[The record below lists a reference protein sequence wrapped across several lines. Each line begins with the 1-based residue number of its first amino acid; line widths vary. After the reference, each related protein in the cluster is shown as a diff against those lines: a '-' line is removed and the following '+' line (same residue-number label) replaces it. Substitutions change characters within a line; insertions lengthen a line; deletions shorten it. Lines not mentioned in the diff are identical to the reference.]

1 MILQQIILGLRDGSL
16 FALVAIGL
24 VILFK
29 TTGLLNFAY
38 GSMGMFAAYIV
49 FTFVVFV
56 SAPLWLAVIIG
67 MAFAIALGLTAER
80 FLLRPIRHLSRSAL
94 LIITLGMLMI
104 LEGLA
109 LQIWK
114 QDYRQIPPLVTGR
127 PMTIRFADVFLVI
140 PQQDILIFWV
150 TGFAVLGIFLYLK
163 YTKMGL
169 AIRATAQKE
178 EAARL
183 MGIRV
188 NTVYAFSWGLAAALS
203 ALAAILA
210 APRTQIHPS
219 MMIDLQIHGLIA
231 AVLGGFE
238 SIPGAIVG
246 GLLLGI
252 IEQLVGSYISVELK
266 LTFALVVVIVV
277 LLIKPAGLL
286 GKASRRRV

>member
-1 MILQQIILGLRDGSL
+1 MILQQLILGLRDGSL

-38 GSMGMFAAYIV
+38 GSIGMFSAYIV
-49 FTFVVFV
+49 FTFVALV
-56 SAPLWLAVIIG
+56 STPLWLAVILG
-67 MAFAIALGLTAER
+67 MVFAVALGLTAER

-114 QDYRQIPPLVTGR
+114 QDYRQLPALVTGR
-127 PMTIRFADVFLVI
+127 PMIIRFADVFLVI

-150 TGFAVLGIFLYLK
+150 TGLTVLGIFLYLK

-188 NTVYAFSWGLAAALS
+188 NTVYAFSWGLAAGLS

-246 GLLLGI
+246 GILLGI

-266 LTFALVVVIVV
+266 LTFALVAVIIV